1 MPIDLYFTTLSPPS
15 RAVLMTL
22 RQLNLD
28 VNVINIDIQKEEN
41 KTPEFL
47 KLNPQHAVPTL
58 VDDGFPLGESRA
70 IMQYLVSKYAPNSG
84 LYPTHDLKKRAHV
97 DRLLYYDMSIFYA
110 IRDTISSVSG
120 AKHLDIEVNI
130 KIVELSKGEHLTPQ
144 YSKLNPAKK
153 VPTIVDG
160 DLVLWES
167 RAIMQYLC
175 NKYAPNSTLYPSNP
189 NQRALVMKA
198 LFGIVPTDQQITN
211 YKNSM
216 KLIDT
221 LIGNNKYVAGGEH
234 LTIADLSVLAT
245 TTLLS
250 INDFED
256 FNDHPN
262 L

>member
-1 MPIDLYFTTLSPPS
+1 MPIDLYFLSISPPC
-15 RAVLMTL
+15 RAVLMT
-22 RQLNLD
+22 
-28 VNVINIDIQKEEN
+28 
-41 KTPEFL
+41 
-47 KLNPQHAVPTL
+47 
-58 VDDGFPLGESRA
+58 
-70 IMQYLVSKYAPNSG
+70 
-84 LYPTHDLKKRAHV
+84 
-97 DRLLYYDMSIFYA
+97 
-110 IRDTISSVSG
+110 

-130 KIVELSKGEHLTPQ
+130 KIVELLKGEHLMPQ

-189 NQRALVMKA
+189 NERAIVDRWLNTDMSYFTANKEALVMKA

-211 YKNSM
+211 YKNSL